1 MSYLTGK
8 HMARRTFLR
17 GAGATVALPFL
28 DAMVPAG
35 WSAKARAAAAP
46 THTRLVCVEEVHGL
60 AGCNGIGAGKFLF
73 APEQVGRDY
82 KLVPDNPLSTLDA
95 YRNYTTIVSNTD
107 VRMAEAFNAPEIGGD
122 HFRSSAV
129 FLTQAHPKQTQGSD
143 IWAGTSLDQ
152 MYAKQFGQT
161 TPFPSMQFC
170 IENLDQAGGC
180 TYNYSCAYTDSISWA
195 SPNEPLPMIR
205 DPRVAFDS
213 LFGSGGTAAAR
224 AERRMTRRNILDWVH
239 GEVSTMRASLG
250 PADRMRLDRY
260 LEHISEIERRI
271 RMVEAHNTSGETR
284 ELPDAPAGVPDS
296 FSEHMK
302 LMFDL
307 QVLALQTDMTRVIAF
322 KTGRDAQ
329 NRVFPESGSTQ
340 PFHPASHHGNTEARV
355 LEFNK
360 ICKYRVSQMAYFLER
375 MKEATEGDS
384 NLLDKT
390 LIIWG
395 SPMADPNVHNHRRCP
410 LVLFGHA
417 NGQLK
422 GGVHLKAEDGT
433 PMANVMLTLMQ
444 NLGMDLKS
452 FGDSTAPFSLA

>member
-1 MSYLTGK
+1 
-8 HMARRTFLR
+8 
-17 GAGATVALPFL
+17 
-28 DAMVPAG
+28 
-35 WSAKARAAAAP
+35 
-46 THTRLVCVEEVHGL
+46 
-60 AGCNGIGAGKFLF
+60 
-73 APEQVGRDY
+73 
-82 KLVPDNPLSTLDA
+82 
-95 YRNYTTIVSNTD
+95 
-107 VRMAEAFNAPEIGGD
+107 
-122 HFRSSAV
+122 
-129 FLTQAHPKQTQGSD
+129 
-143 IWAGTSLDQ
+143 
-152 MYAKQFGQT
+152 
-161 TPFPSMQFC
+161 
-170 IENLDQAGGC
+170 
-180 TYNYSCAYTDSISWA
+180 
-195 SPNEPLPMIR
+195 MIR

-213 LFGSGGTAAAR
+213 LFGSGGTTAAR

-250 PADRMRLDRY
+250 PADRIRLDRY

-329 NRVFPESGSTQ
+329 NRVFPESGSNQ

-390 LIIWG
+390 LIVWG

-417 NGQLK
+417 NGKLK

-444 NLGMDLKS
+444 TLGMDLKS